1 MTGTNTTTGT
11 AEKPPERSLVRK
23 LAEVMGEVERVPKSG
38 RNDFHRYDYATE
50 ADIVSAVR
58 KAMADRAL
66 MLIPSVVKTE
76 WREVERNKGGK
87 DRIATLTVRFTL
99 TDGDSGEERSFEVLG
114 EGQDQGDKA
123 TYKALTGAV
132 KYALL
137 KLFLIPTGDDPED
150 DGQGQS
156 QQSQRGS
163 QQRPRQAMDDGPP
176 PQRTGAPAPRTTPRS
191 GGADDVAAAIVSE
204 AEQVTKEEFPAL
216 YGRAQGLPK
225 GSKAREVAG
234 EAVKASAKR
243 LGFSAKQVAAMQK
256 PVGREPGAEG

>member
-1 MTGTNTTTGT
+1 MTGTDTTMAA
-11 AEKPPERSLVRK
+11 AEKAPVRSLVRK

-58 KAMADRAL
+58 KAMAARAL

-76 WREVERNKGGK
+76 WRDVERNKGGK

-150 DGQGQS
+150 DGQAHN

-163 QQRPRQAMDDGPP
+163 PQRARHAMGEGPT
-176 PQRTGAPAPRTTPRS
+176 PQRTNASPPHAAPRA

-234 EAVKASAKR
+234 EAVKAAAKR
-243 LGFSAKQVAAMQK
+243 LGFTARQVAAMQK
-256 PVGREPGAEG
+256 QPAPEPGSEG

>member
-1 MTGTNTTTGT
+1 MTGTNTTMGT
-11 AEKPPERSLVRK
+11 AEKAPERSLVRK

-150 DGQGQS
+150 DGQGQG

-163 QQRPRQAMDDGPP
+163 QQRGRQASGDGPP
-176 PQRTGAPAPRTTPRS
+176 PQITGTPPPRTAPRS

-234 EAVKASAKR
+234 EAVKAAAKR

-256 PVGREPGAEG
+256 PAGREPGAEG

>member
-1 MTGTNTTTGT
+1 MTGTNAAPLT
-11 AEKPPERSLVRK
+11 PDDPRRRSLVRK

-76 WREVERNKGGK
+76 WHEVERSKGGK
-87 DRIATLTVRFTL
+87 DRLVTLTVQFTL
-99 TDGDSGEERSFEVLG
+99 HDGDSGEEKSFEVLG

-150 DGQGQS
+150 DGHS
-156 QQSQRGS
+156 PKDLPRRG
-163 QQRPRQAMDDGPP
+163 
-176 PQRTGAPAPRTTPRS
+176 GAPRARQPSEVAQAVVAGSASARPAS
-191 GGADDVAAAIVSE
+191 QAGGADDDAAAIVAE
-204 AEQVTKEEFPAL
+204 AEQAATEAECKAL
-216 YGRAQGLPK
+216 GVRARKLPDGPLK
-225 GSKAREVAG
+225 KRAA
-234 EAVKASAKR
+234 AALQAAAKR
-243 LGFSAKQVAAMQK
+243 LGIETKK
-256 PVGREPGAEG
+256 PATREPGAEG

>member
-1 MTGTNTTTGT
+1 M
-11 AEKPPERSLVRK
+11 RSLVRK

-150 DGQGQS
+150 DGHANN

-163 QQRPRQAMDDGPP
+163 PQRARHAMDEGPP
-176 PQRTGAPAPRTTPRS
+176 SQRANAPPPHTTPRA

-204 AEQVTKEEFPAL
+204 AEQVTKEEFPSL

-234 EAVKASAKR
+234 EAVKAAAKR
-243 LGFSAKQVAAMQK
+243 LGFTARQVAAMQK
-256 PVGREPGAEG
+256 QPQREPGTDG